1 MVYKVLEPLCGLLW
15 PNERAQV
22 YTMLRLLLV
31 YQNHIRIFL
40 YHLLTNREALAS
52 TATGVR
58 ESLWLGRAIYC
69 TIDGAELGM
78 LYYMDFSTL

>member
-15 PNERAQV
+15 PNGRAQV
-22 YTMLRLLLV
+22 YIILRLLLV
-31 YQNHIRIFL
+31 YQNHVRIL
-40 YHLLTNREALAS
+40 YSLFANREALAS

-58 ESLWLGRAIYC
+58 ESLWLGRAMYC

-78 LYYMDFSTL
+78 LHYMDFSTL